1 MLPNG
6 GIRWDI
12 VSYFSIFWNTDLK
25 HIVAPNTTPPPA
37 ALEGIRVLEIPGTLS
52 EYTGKLFAH
61 LGAEVILIEPPGGA
75 RTRQRDPRST
85 DTPNGNSL
93 AFDYFNAA
101 KRSITL
107 DLDQAAGQ
115 AAFRR
120 LAQSAQ
126 LLIESERPGLMRRR
140 DLDFDRLHTLAPHLV
155 YTSITPFGATG
166 PYADFEGE
174 DIVLLALG
182 GLLSLAGFADSAP
195 TRVWGNQAVLAASQF
210 AAAGALAAVLHA
222 ETTGQGQWVDVAAQQ
237 CVVMGLENA
246 VQFADLEGTVRKRS
260 GGAVRYAGTGIFPC
274 LDGEVFVMAAGV
286 GEPRFWQCTVAWLR
300 DEGVTAVE
308 EIADDRW
315 RNFQFLA
322 TPEAK
327 AVFNRIFAPFAAT
340 RPLKY
345 LYHEGQR
352 RGVPIAPMSSP
363 SDLVRN
369 DQLQARGHFAPYGQ
383 PGPHANA
390 LMPGAPYRLTAT
402 PWQAGG
408 PAPRAGADTA
418 AFLAQ
423 AGFSAGDIE
432 KIMLENAR

>member
-1 MLPNG
+1 MTSNHA
-6 GIRWDI
+6 
-12 VSYFSIFWNTDLK
+12 S
-25 HIVAPNTTPPPA
+25 TPT
-37 ALEGIRVLEIPGTLS
+37 ALQGIRVLEIPGALS

-61 LGAEVILIEPPGGA
+61 LGAEVILVEPPGGA
-75 RTRQRDPRST
+75 RTRHRHPLAGKDPEA
-85 DTPNGNSL
+85 NSL
-93 AFDYFNAA
+93 GFDYFNAA

-115 AAFRR
+115 EAFRR
-120 LAQSAQ
+120 LAQNSQ
-126 LLIESERPGLMRRR
+126 LLLESERPGLMHQR
-140 DLDFDRLHTLAPHLV
+140 DLDFERLHALSPGLV
-155 YTSITPFGATG
+155 YTTVTPFGATG
-166 PYADFEGE
+166 PYAEFEGE

-222 ETTGQGQWVDVAAQQ
+222 EATGQGQWVDVAAQQ

-274 LDGEVFVMAAGV
+274 SDGEVFVMAAGV

-300 DEGVTAVE
+300 DEGISAVE

-327 AVFNRIFAPFAAT
+327 AIFNRIFAPFAAT

-369 DQLQARGHFAPYGQ
+369 DQLQARGHFAHYGQ
-383 PGPHANA
+383 PGAHANA
-390 LMPGAPYRLTAT
+390 FMPGAPYRLSAT
-402 PWQAGG
+402 PWRSGD
-408 PAPRAGADTA
+408 PAPKAGADTA
-418 AFLAQ
+418 AFLSE
-423 AGFSAGDIE
+423 AGFSVGDIE
-432 KIMLENAR
+432 KILKENGR